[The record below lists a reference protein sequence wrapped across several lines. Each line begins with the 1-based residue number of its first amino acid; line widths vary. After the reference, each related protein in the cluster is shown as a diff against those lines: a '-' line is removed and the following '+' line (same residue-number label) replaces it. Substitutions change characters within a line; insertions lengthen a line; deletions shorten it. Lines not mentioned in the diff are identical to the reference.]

1 MQAVNLWTVKDLTRM
16 KKNFPEIEEDKM
28 VALSAFLA
36 YEETK
41 PTRAVCTNN
50 SASRTEECIMTL

>member
-1 MQAVNLWTVKDLTRM
+1 M

-41 PTRAVCTNN
+41 PTRAGCTNN
-50 SASRTEECIMTL
+50 SAVKRGEHFSRTEECIITL